1 MDMNDT
7 NRVCDAQLSKPDGPA
22 RPSWVARLL
31 APILRRYM
39 KERLRRL
46 ASGDRVDLAVVE
58 RSRARL
64 ERIARLGG
72 TRERGVRIE
81 RCSLAGVPVEVVT
94 PRDPRPGVHLL
105 YVHGGAFALGSPR
118 THRSITRHLAL
129 ATRARA
135 IVPEY
140 RLAPEHPYPAAL
152 DDVLAVYRGLLA
164 QGVEPGH
171 IVCAGESAGGNLVL
185 ALAHALQAS
194 DEPQPAGLVCMSPW
208 ADLACT
214 GESLAKHRDLDT
226 MVPVEAMPLAVRM
239 YAGGHD
245 LRMPTISPLY
255 GDFRGLPPILVHVSS
270 SEVLY
275 DDALRV
281 VRAAEAAGV
290 SAELRV
296 WPLVPHAFPAFVD
309 ILPEAR
315 AAVAD
320 IARFVA
326 RVVP

>member
-1 MDMNDT
+1 MNDT
-7 NRVCDAQLSKPDGPA
+7 MRPSDAQLPSADPPG

-31 APILRRYM
+31 APILRKFM

-46 ASGDRVDLAVVE
+46 ASGDSVDVAVVE
-58 RSRARL
+58 RSRRRL

-72 TRERGVRIE
+72 TRERGVRFE
-81 RCSLAGVPVEVVT
+81 RRTIGGVPVEVVT
-94 PRDPRPGVHLL
+94 PAASRPGVCVL

-118 THRSITRHLAL
+118 THRSITRHIAL

-152 DDVLAVYRGLLA
+152 TDLLAVYRALPDE
-164 QGVEPGH
+164 GVDPKRV
-171 IVCAGESAGGNLVL
+171 VCAGESAGGNLVV
-185 ALAHALQAS
+185 ALGHAHNSEGATL
-194 DEPQPAGLVCMSPW
+194 PAGLVCLSPW
-208 ADLACT
+208 ADPACT
-214 GESLAKHRDLDT
+214 GESLAKHRELDT
-226 MVPVEAMPLAVRM
+226 MVPVEAMPLAARM
-239 YAGGHD
+239 YAGAHD
-245 LRMPTISPLY
+245 LRTPTISPLY
-255 GDFRGLPPILVHVSS
+255 GDFRGLPPLLVHVSS

-275 DDALRV
+275 DDGLRV
-281 VRAAEAAGV
+281 VRAAQEAGV
-290 SAELRV
+290 DAELRV

-315 AAVAD
+315 AAVAE
-320 IARFVA
+320 IARFVE